1 MVRRL
6 PRSSALAAAL
16 LLSVTVFAL
25 VANGRGQTHVSAQ
38 GNLPWVECGA
48 PYQCATLRVP
58 LDYAN
63 ANSRTIE
70 LALVRTPARDP
81 SKRVGSLLVNPGG
94 PGASGVD
101 FARSIAT
108 SFPVE
113 IRDRFDIVGFDPR
126 GVAGSTPLLCHDKI
140 QQLAASEPEP
150 SNDDQWAEV
159 TRITRDFATLCGQRG
174 GDMLAHL
181 GSLDVVRDMD
191 RIREAVGDEKLTYVG
206 FSYGTLLGELYADRF
221 PTRVRALVLDGPI
234 DPGLTADEATAQQA
248 IGFERAIDGF
258 DASCK
263 QRSCPLS
270 EGGKDAWSAIKDLV
284 DQARTRPIPAP
295 GLDRPAGPGEV
306 LLGAFQAL
314 YRPFSWRALERAVA
328 EARNGDASTFVR
340 LADAYLGRQ
349 SDGSYANQLEMNA
362 AVNCLDYEYSR
373 DLTHYRALA
382 DELVKVAPRIGRS
395 MASGGLGCALWPVA
409 SQPVDVT
416 GATGAP
422 PVLIVGTT
430 NDPAT
435 PFEWALAARKAIP
448 SGVLLTHEGDGH
460 TVYLSGVRCVDD
472 VVNAYLL
479 NGATPQDGSICGNN
493 ADPPRAAPTV
503 PAQAIVATPTLPSD
517 RNPSPNASTTSTPR
531 APATGTGPAQSVAP
545 SPTPDTTMERG
556 IETSIGLRL
565 LAVAVLATIV
575 ALIVVTR
582 RRMMRF

>member
-1 MVRRL
+1 M
-6 PRSSALAAAL
+6 
-16 LLSVTVFAL
+16 
-25 VANGRGQTHVSAQ
+25 SAQ
-38 GNLPWVECGA
+38 GSLTWVECGA

-58 LDYAN
+58 LDYAD
-63 ANSRTIE
+63 ANSRMIE
-70 LALVRTPARDP
+70 LALVRTPAKDP
-81 SKRVGSLLVNPGG
+81 SRRIGSLLVNPGG

-101 FARSIAT
+101 FARSIAPA
-108 SFPVE
+108 FPVE
-113 IRDRFDIVGFDPR
+113 VRDRFDIVGFDPR
-126 GVAGSTPLLCHDKI
+126 GVAASTPLLCHDNI
-140 QQLAASEPEP
+140 QALAASEPEP

-174 GDMLAHL
+174 GDLLPHL

-191 RIREAVGDEKLTYVG
+191 RIREAVGDDKLTYVG

-221 PTRVRALVLDGPI
+221 PTRVRALVLDGAI
-234 DPGLTADEATAQQA
+234 DPGLTADEAPAQQA

-258 DASCK
+258 NANCK
-263 QRSCPLS
+263 QRSCPLA
-270 EGGKDAWSAIKDLV
+270 EGGKEPWSAIHDLV
-284 DQARTRPIPAP
+284 DQARTKPIPAP
-295 GLDRPAGPGEV
+295 DLDRPAGAGEV

-314 YRPFSWRALERAVA
+314 YRPFSWRALERAVT

-349 SDGSYANQLEMNA
+349 GSGGYANQLEMNA

-373 DLTHYRALA
+373 DLAHYRALA

-395 MASGGLGCALWPVA
+395 MAAGGLGCALWPVPP
-409 SQPVDVT
+409 QPVDVT

-422 PVLIVGTT
+422 SVLIVGTT

-435 PFEWALAARKAIP
+435 PFEWALAARKALP

-479 NGATPQDGSICGNN
+479 NGVTPQDGSICGNN
-493 ADPPRAAPTV
+493 ADPPRAAPTA
-503 PAQAIVATPTLPSD
+503 PAQAVVATPALPSD
-517 RNPSPNASTTSTPR
+517 RTPPGPAAATTSTPR
-531 APATGTGPAQSVAP
+531 APATGTGPAQSAAP
-545 SPTPDTTMERG
+545 SPTPDTTLERG
-556 IETSIGLRL
+556 AETSIALRL
-565 LAVAVLATIV
+565 LAVVVLASIV